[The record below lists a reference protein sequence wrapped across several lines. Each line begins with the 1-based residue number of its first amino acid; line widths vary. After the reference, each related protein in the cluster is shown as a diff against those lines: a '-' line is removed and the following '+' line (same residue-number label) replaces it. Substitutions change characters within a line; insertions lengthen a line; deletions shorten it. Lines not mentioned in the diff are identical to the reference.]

1 MKKKT
6 FEEKSKYYK
15 NAIEEKAKLTS
26 AEDQGDKVSIS
37 YLDKIS
43 NEIKNIDAVLIAIGR
58 RPNVDELN
66 LGAAGVE
73 VNNRGTIVVDK
84 TLKTSAENIW
94 ALGDVKGGLQFTYI
108 SLDDFRIVKDNLFGE
123 GTRSTEDR
131 DIVPYSVF
139 IEPTLSRVGL
149 SKEEALN
156 DLFSL
161 I

>member
-1 MKKKT
+1 M
-6 FEEKSKYYK
+6 
-15 NAIEEKAKLTS
+15 
-26 AEDQGDKVSIS
+26 
-37 YLDKIS
+37 S

-84 TLKTSAENIW
+84 TLKTSVENIW